1 MRIASGKEHGNL
13 RCDMTVDTFILTGGV
28 FAGGLCVWLVMRL
41 RHPSVE
47 AGGGESFGHPAS
59 PTVNADALILGDV
72 ENPLVEITAINEP
85 PASTPLAVSPAM
97 RTALQPLLQ
106 RAPEMLRIGSEAVTK
121 SYRVVFSPAVTRA
134 LKDGTLEL
142 LPSSDKLLPVARDL
156 GKGKKFVEIGRV
168 MKGGGVKLAT
178 VATMSWQVLS
188 IATAQH
194 YLKDINARLVGI
206 ERGIDDIRKWLEEE
220 KKGKLSAAVRYLRE
234 CSEAISRG
242 QLHPHE
248 VAAIYTQLDGIELTC
263 GSIGDLAREMS
274 RKRLEELD
282 KIEVSVWTD
291 RNGSAERA
299 IGWVKHNREALEL
312 IFLAQSVRILACH
325 VKVML
330 PGDHQRVADRIR
342 HAIEE
347 AANAQRLFEATRA
360 SLDAKVRD
368 LGERSDWTAL
378 FGVFDDD
385 HRRRIESEFSCVRD
399 QALLAVEKL
408 RTEATGTGDLSKRVE
423 QLASSG
429 MVLDV
434 RIAEDGELQI
444 LSAGAARSETA
455 L

>member
-1 MRIASGKEHGNL
+1 
-13 RCDMTVDTFILTGGV
+13 MTSESFILATGV
-28 FAGGLCVWLVMRL
+28 FAGGFGVWLFL
-41 RHPSVE
+41 RVRHKAPVARNSGIETATRE
-47 AGGGESFGHPAS
+47 AVAHGEN
-59 PTVNADALILGDV
+59 PTIYADALILGDV

-85 PASTPLAVSPAM
+85 AASMPLAVSPAM

-106 RAPEMLRIGSEAVTK
+106 RAPEMFRIGSEAVTK

-156 GKGKKFVEIGRV
+156 RNGKKFVEIGRV
-168 MKGGGVKLAT
+168 VKGGGVKLAT

-206 ERGIDDIRKWLEEE
+206 ERGIDDIRKWFEEE

-282 KIEVSVWTD
+282 KIEVREWMD

-330 PGDHQRVADRIR
+330 PGDHQRVADRVQ
-342 HAIEE
+342 HAVQE

-360 SLDAKVRD
+360 SLDAKVRA
-368 LGERSDWTAL
+368 LGERSGDWTAL
-378 FGVFDDD
+378 WGKFDDD
-385 HRRRIESEFSCVRD
+385 HRRRIESEFSCVRH

-408 RTEATGTGDLSKRVE
+408 KKEATDTGDLSKRVE
-423 QLASSG
+423 QFASSG
-429 MVLDV
+429 MALDV
-434 RIAEDGELQI
+434 RVDENGELQI
-444 LSAGAARSETA
+444 LSASAASA
-455 L
+455 

>member
-1 MRIASGKEHGNL
+1 
-13 RCDMTVDTFILTGGV
+13 MTVEPFILVGGV
-28 FAGGLCVWLVMRL
+28 IAGGLGVWIALRMRHKAQAL
-41 RHPSVE
+41 RNPSVE
-47 AGGGESFGHPAS
+47 AARGELFEHPAS
-59 PTVNADALILGDV
+59 SMIKADALILGDV

-85 PASTPLAVSPAM
+85 AHSEPLAVSPAM

-121 SYRVVFSPAVTRA
+121 NYRVVFSPAVTRA

-156 GKGKKFVEIGRV
+156 RNGKKFVEIGRV
-168 MKGGGVKLAT
+168 VKGGGVKLAT

-194 YLKDINARLVGI
+194 YLKDINARLAGI
-206 ERGIDDIRKWLEEE
+206 ERGIDDIRNWLEQE
-220 KKGKLSAAVRYLRE
+220 KKGKLSTAVRYLRE

-242 QLHPHE
+242 QLHLHE
-248 VAAIYTQLDGIELTC
+248 VAAIYSQLDGIELTC

-274 RKRLEELD
+274 RQRLEELD
-282 KIEVSVWTD
+282 KIEVREWMD
-291 RNGSAERA
+291 RSGSAERA
-299 IGWVKHNREALEL
+299 IQWVKHNREALEL

-330 PGDHQRVADRIR
+330 PGDHQRVADRIQ
-342 HAIEE
+342 HAVDE

-368 LGERSDWTAL
+368 LGERSGNWTAL
-378 FGVFDDD
+378 WGKFDDD
-385 HRRRIESEFSCVRD
+385 HRRRIESEFSCVRH

-408 RTEATGTGDLSKRVE
+408 RTEAASTGDLSNRVE
-423 QLASSG
+423 QLASCG
-429 MVLDV
+429 LALDV
-434 RIAEDGELQI
+434 RVDKNGELQI
-444 LSAGAARSETA
+444 LSASAASK
-455 L
+455 